1 MTTLALVSDAWHPQ
15 VNGVVRT
22 LDTTRH
28 ELEKLGVTVRMIT
41 PEKYASV
48 PMPTYPEIRLGVT
61 WPQKIHR
68 ELDEAEPDFV
78 HVATE
83 GPLGM
88 VARRWCKKNNFGYT
102 TSYHT
107 RFPEYVRARMPVP
120 LSWSYRF
127 VRSFHNAGI
136 GCMISNSTLERELTA
151 RGFTN
156 LMRWIRGV
164 DTVAFNPDVPPALP
178 DLPRPVFIYVG
189 RVAVEKNISAFLEL
203 DLPGTKLV
211 VGDGPERASLQQ
223 RYPDAVFVGSKSGRE
238 LTAHYTS
245 ADVFVFP
252 SRTDTFG
259 LVLLEAMASGVPV
272 VAARSGGPLDIIE
285 DGKTGLLFEPE
296 ERSSLVACVSRV
308 LADRALARDMG
319 HAARAEAEARD
330 WPAVLDG
337 LLDTYRS
344 LLPLPDGV
352 LARRASSRR
361 SGSLRRRVSVAT
373 ASSPGA

>member
-22 LDTTRH
+22 LDTTRT

-41 PEKYASV
+41 PEHYSTV
-48 PMPTYPEIRLGVT
+48 PMPTYPEIRLAVT
-61 WPQKIHR
+61 WPHRIHR
-68 ELDEAEPDFV
+68 ELDEAQPDFV
-78 HVATE
+78 HIATE

-88 VARRWCKKNNFGYT
+88 VARRWCKKKNFGYT

-136 GCMISNSTLERELTA
+136 GCMISNTTLERELSE
-151 RGFTN
+151 RGFSN

-189 RVAVEKNISAFLEL
+189 RVAVEKNISAFLDL

-211 VGDGPERASLQQ
+211 VGDGPERASLER
-223 RYPDAVFVGSKSGRE
+223 RYSDAVFVGSKSGRE

-252 SRTDTFG
+252 SLTDTWG
-259 LVLLEAMASGVPV
+259 LVQMEALACGVPV
-272 VAARSGGPLDIIE
+272 AAFPAMGPVDVIGHSGTGVIDDDLGRAARE
-285 DGKTGLLFEPE
+285 
-296 ERSSLVACVSRV
+296 
-308 LADRALARDMG
+308 ALAIPRDRCREYALG
-319 HAARAEAEARD
+319 FSWEASARQFLENLHIANDTKQAKAAA
-330 WPAVLDG
+330 
-337 LLDTYRS
+337 
-344 LLPLPDGV
+344 
-352 LARRASSRR
+352 
-361 SGSLRRRVSVAT
+361 
-373 ASSPGA
+373 